1 MIKKNWKK
9 GGKFAFVLTVC
20 IAVATLHMGCQMEVE
35 RIIEREVPVS
45 SPEQGPARFVFL
57 FIGDGMGE
65 AQITAAEIYAHVN
78 NPTLSGM
85 SIRPGRPGNIDV
97 NRLEF
102 SRFPVRGS
110 QTTHDFNS
118 FVTDSASA
126 GTAIA
131 SGRKTTAGSI
141 NINPAIDPNVEFKTI
156 AEYARDAGMRVGIV
170 TSVTLTHATP
180 AAFYGKVLS
189 RNDTETLAQQLIDSG
204 FHFFAGGNIVSNAN
218 RSDVFLAQAQAAG
231 YNVVRTRNELET
243 LTSASGK
250 VIAIPPAASL
260 QDGGAL
266 FYEIDR
272 DPTNAEHWTL
282 ADLTRKGIEVLY
294 NPNGFFMVVE
304 SGKIDWAGHAND
316 AVAIIYDILAMDQAV
331 RLALEF
337 AARHP
342 EETLIVVTGD
352 HETGGMTI
360 GRGGSH
366 NTDFS
371 LLNSQTMSHV
381 EIQRQLPNIRRTL
394 TTGNTIANI
403 DVFLQQTFGININD
417 GNGSMPSTIRSG
429 GRETFSSAERA
440 AIETAFLQSFGAQ
453 VGNGSGSSNSAFGNT
468 IIQILNN
475 RSGIGWTTTGHTG
488 IPVPVYAFGTRATL
502 FSGNYDNTD
511 IFFKL
516 ASAMGLEVG
525 PAPSP

>member
-1 MIKKNWKK
+1 MIKKDWKK
-9 GGKFAFVLTVC
+9 NSKRAFVLTVC
-20 IAVATLHMGCQMEVE
+20 IAAVTLYMGCTMEVE
-35 RIIEREVPVS
+35 RIVEREVPVS
-45 SPEQGPARFVFL
+45 PPEQRPARFVFL
-57 FIGDGMGE
+57 FIGDGMGK
-65 AQITAAEIYAHVN
+65 AQIAAAEIYAHVN

-85 SIRPGRPGNIDV
+85 SIRPGQSGNIDV

-131 SGRKTTAGSI
+131 SGRKTTSGSI

-156 AEYARDAGMRVGIV
+156 AEHARDAGMRVGIV
-170 TSVTLTHATP
+170 SSVMLTHATP
-180 AAFYGKVLS
+180 AAFYGKVS
-189 RNDTETLAQQLIDSG
+189 DRNDTNTLAQQLIDSG
-204 FHFFAGGNIVSNAN
+204 FHFFGGGNIVSSASQSNA
-218 RSDVFLAQAQAAG
+218 FLAQAQAAG
-231 YNVVRTRNELET
+231 YNVVRTRSGLEA
-243 LTSASGK
+243 LTSASGR

-260 QDGGAL
+260 QDGAL

-272 DPTNAEHWTL
+272 DPTNEEHWTL

-294 NPNGFFMVVE
+294 NPNGFFMMIE

-316 AVAIIYDILAMDQAV
+316 AVTIIYDIFALDQAV
-331 RLALEF
+331 RIALEF
-337 AARHP
+337 AARYP

-371 LLNSQTMSHV
+371 LLNGQTMSHV
-381 EIQRQLPNIRRTL
+381 EIQRQLPIVRRTL
-394 TTGNTIANI
+394 TTGNTIADI
-403 DVFLQQTFGININD
+403 DVFLQQAFGININD
-417 GNGSMPSTIRSG
+417 GNGSIQSTIRAG
-429 GRETFSSAERA
+429 GRDTFSSAERA
-440 AIETAFLQSFGAQ
+440 AIETAFLESFGAQ
-453 VGNGSGSSNSAFGNT
+453 VGGSLGSSNSALVNT
-468 IIQILNN
+468 VIKLLNT
-475 RSGIGWTTTGHTG
+475 RAGIGWTTTGHTG
-488 IPVPVYAFGTRATL
+488 IPVPVYAFGTRAAL
-502 FSGNYDNTD
+502 FGGNYDNTD

-525 PAPSP
+525 STPSP